1 MSCAD
6 EQDCNGGGDRGCAK
20 APTAGPAAA
29 QRASLQ
35 WEDHAGATLG
45 PRPAPCDGLGRR
57 RCPWLV
63 GRWQEQPSPAG
74 LAARDV
80 VLAAGRAHLEQGHD
94 VVVPQLVAEED
105 FLLGL
110 QAVANEVHAEFIHV
124 LLEVSPH
131 VSAERT
137 VARQVEHESA
147 PVVSE
152 LEAADYAQRL
162 QLLTDHSRVLRVRSA
177 EGDVHATY
185 AALLA
190 EVLA

>member
-1 MSCAD
+1 MVLD
-6 EQDCNGGGDRGCAK
+6 VDVVRG
-20 APTAGPAAA
+20 
-29 QRASLQ
+29 
-35 WEDHAGATLG
+35 
-45 PRPAPCDGLGRR
+45 
-57 RCPWLV
+57 WL

-124 LLEVSPH
+124 LLEVSRH

-190 EVLA
+190 ATAEVLA